1 MFATFNMGTGFCV
14 VVSPADATAA
24 LDAWTAAGEQPVV
37 AGSVTAR
44 PGRYVSIPQ
53 AGLLGRGDVFEA
65 TRDTV

>member
-1 MFATFNMGTGFCV
+1 V
-14 VVSPADATAA
+14 TAA
-24 LDAWTAAGEQPVV
+24 LGALRTAGEHPVV

-44 PGRYVSIPQ
+44 PGRYVSIPR